1 MIGLLTN
8 LPWEQVAE
16 VIIYFVTE
24 APMGMTCCW
33 ACTDKKE
40 ENFFLIYKEILN
52 GAVAKSYVR
61 KCANI

>member
-8 LPWEQVAE
+8 LQWEQVAE

-24 APMGMTCCW
+24 APMGMTCCR

-40 ENFFLIYKEILN
+40 EHFFLIY
-52 GAVAKSYVR
+52 R
-61 KCANI
+61 KF